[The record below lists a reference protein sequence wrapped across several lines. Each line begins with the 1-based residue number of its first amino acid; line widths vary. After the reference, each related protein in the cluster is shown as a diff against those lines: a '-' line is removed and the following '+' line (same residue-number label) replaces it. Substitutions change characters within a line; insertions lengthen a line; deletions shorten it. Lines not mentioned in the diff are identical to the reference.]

1 MKSSATV
8 KAVEV
13 PGTLTFMEVTT
24 GQVCWPSEGKSL
36 DCTRKPA
43 RTTVPGESDTCEGGI
58 WNTVPSPVVSTFAA
72 NGAGGAPCSPPI
84 RVIPGRPFSV
94 HVETEEFTI
103 PTPLKIW
110 PAVPLAFMAMSF
122 SWLAV
127 QGEGEAGSVVVV
139 VVDDVLGTVVTGGL
153 VVVVDVGG
161 EVVAGLEVVVAGAT
175 AFVQP
180 AAAVAKPSIM
190 ANRLAT
196 TVLDL
201 RMSLLVLTAARQT

>member
-1 MKSSATV
+1 
-8 KAVEV
+8 
-13 PGTLTFMEVTT
+13 
-24 GQVCWPSEGKSL
+24 
-36 DCTRKPA
+36 
-43 RTTVPGESDTCEGGI
+43 
-58 WNTVPSPVVSTFAA
+58 
-72 NGAGGAPCSPPI
+72 
-84 RVIPGRPFSV
+84 
-94 HVETEEFTI
+94 
-103 PTPLKIW
+103 
-110 PAVPLAFMAMSF
+110 MSF

-139 VVDDVLGTVVTGGL
+139 VVDDVLGTVVAGGV

-161 EVVAGLEVVVAGAT
+161 EVVAGLEVVVAGAA

-201 RMSLLVLTAARQT
+201 RMSLLAWTAARQT